1 MEIAWLKDFLA
12 VVAHGGFS
20 RAAENRNITQPA
32 LSRRIRAL
40 EDWVGTP
47 LFHRTTHSVELTAA
61 GDSFQVTA
69 EETLRRLASGRD
81 EAREVA
87 QGHAEQ
93 LRFAATNALSLT
105 FFPAWLRGVEAVL
118 PFTINVQ
125 MAANHMDICERM
137 MIQGQAQFLL
147 CHHYPGAAT
156 LLAPGQFRSIHVGDD
171 VLVPVSAPDGEGG
184 PLFVLPGSAAAAVSY
199 LAYRPES
206 GMGRIVAA
214 ALETGLPPTCLKPT
228 FTSHL
233 AKLLVTMALEGR
245 GLGWSPLS
253 LVGDHLAR
261 GELVR
266 AGDEGWDIPMEIHLY
281 RSRARQTAVAEKFWA
296 HVAAQRH
303 EPVVMP
309 L

>member
-1 MEIAWLKDFLA
+1 MEVAWLEDFLA

-47 LFHRTTHSVELTAA
+47 LFHRTTHTVELTAA
-61 GDSFQVTA
+61 GESFQVTA
-69 EETLRRLASGRD
+69 EEILRRLASGRD

-87 QGHAEQ
+87 QGHTEL

-105 FFPAWLRGVEAVL
+105 FFPAWLRRVETTL
-118 PFTINVQ
+118 PFNINVQ
-125 MAANHMDICERM
+125 MVANHMEICERM
-137 MIQGQAQFLL
+137 MIQGQSQFLL
-147 CHHYPGAAT
+147 CHHYPAAST
-156 LLAPGQFRSIHVGDD
+156 LLAPAQFRSVHIGDD
-171 VLVPVSAPDGEGG
+171 VMVPVSAPDADGR
-184 PLFVLPGSAAAAVSY
+184 PLHSLPGRADAPVAYV
-199 LAYRPES
+199 AYRPES

-214 ALETGLPPTCLKPT
+214 ALETALPATHLKPT

-233 AKLLVTMALEGR
+233 AKLLVTMALDGR

-253 LVGDHLAR
+253 LVAEHLER

-266 AGDEGWDIPMEIHLY
+266 AGDASWDIPMEIHLY
-281 RSRARQTAVAEKFWA
+281 RSRARQSPVAEKFWA
-296 HVAAQRH
+296 HVAGGA
-303 EPVVMP
+303 PTA
-309 L
+309 